1 MKNIAKDVYQIP
13 LFPRNAINCYI
24 IEDVLID
31 AGIRTSA
38 NKIVKAIKGKTITK
52 HALTHAHADHQGS
65 SKIICETFNIPLL
78 CSEPEKA
85 FTENGNVITEYPN
98 PNHFISKFQKNF
110 WAGKGHPVSQTL
122 KEGDQIGGFTVIE
135 TPGHSSGHISFFRE
149 NDGVLIVGDVMTNMN
164 LLTTKIGLNEPP
176 HLFTADKETNRE
188 SILKLASLKPKI
200 LCFGHG
206 PVLFNNGE
214 LEKFVHYLFNHQML
228 AFKTVANPTQAKYG
242 ISK

>member
-1 MKNIAKDVYQIP
+1 MKNIAKEVYQIP

-38 NKIVKAIKGKTITK
+38 NKIIKAIKGKNITK

-65 SKIICETFNIPLL
+65 SKIICETLNIPLL

-85 FTENGNVITEYPN
+85 FAENGNVITEYPN
-98 PNHFISKFQKNF
+98 PNHFISKFQENF

-122 KEGDQIGGFTVIE
+122 KERDQIGGFTVIE

-164 LLTTKIGLNEPP
+164 LLTTKVGLHEPP
-176 HLFTADKETNRE
+176 HLFTADKETNRK

-214 LEKFVHYLFNHQML
+214 LEKFVRNIY
-228 AFKTVANPTQAKYG
+228 
-242 ISK
+242 

>member
-1 MKNIAKDVYQIP
+1 MKNITKDVYQIS
-13 LFPRNAINCYI
+13 LFPRNAINCYLL
-24 IEDVLID
+24 ENVLID
-31 AGIRTSA
+31 AGIRSSA
-38 NKIVKAIKGKTITK
+38 NTILKALKDKTVTK
-52 HALTHAHADHQGS
+52 HVLTHAHADHQGS
-65 SKIICETFNIPLL
+65 SKTICETLNIPLL
-78 CSEPEKA
+78 CSELEKE

-98 PNHFISKFQKNF
+98 PNHIISKFQKNF

-149 NDGVLIVGDVMTNMN
+149 KDGILIVGDVMTNMN
-164 LLTTKIGLNEPP
+164 LLTTKVGLHEPP
-176 HLFTADKETNRE
+176 HLFTTDKETNRK

-214 LEKFVHYLFNHQML
+214 LEKFVQNM
-228 AFKTVANPTQAKYG
+228 
-242 ISK
+242 

>member
-1 MKNIAKDVYQIP
+1 MKNIAKEVYQIP

-38 NKIVKAIKGKTITK
+38 NKIIKAIKCKNITK

-65 SKIICETFNIPLL
+65 SKIICETLNIPLL

-85 FTENGNVITEYPN
+85 FAENGNVITEYPN
-98 PNHFISKFQKNF
+98 PNHFISKFQENF

-122 KEGDQIGGFTVIE
+122 KERDQIGGFTVIE

-164 LLTTKIGLNEPP
+164 LLTTKVGLHEPP
-176 HLFTADKETNRE
+176 HLFTADKETNRK

-214 LEKFVHYLFNHQML
+214 LEKFVRNIY
-228 AFKTVANPTQAKYG
+228 
-242 ISK
+242 

>member
-13 LFPRNAINCYI
+13 LFPRNAINCYL

-38 NKIVKAIKGKTITK
+38 NKILKTIKDKSVTQ

-65 SKIICETFNIPLL
+65 SKVICETLNIPLL
-78 CSEPEKA
+78 CSEPEKQFA
-85 FTENGNVITEYPN
+85 ENGNVITEYPN
-98 PNHFISKFQKNF
+98 PNHIISKFQKIF

-135 TPGHSSGHISFFRE
+135 TPGHSQGHLSFFRE
-149 NDGVLIVGDVMTNMN
+149 KDSVLIVGDVMTNMN
-164 LLTTKIGLNEPP
+164 LLTTKAGLHEPP
-176 HLFTADKETNRE
+176 NLFTSDKETNRK
-188 SILKLASLKPKI
+188 SILKLASLQPKI

-206 PVLFNNGE
+206 PVLFDKGE
-214 LEKFVHYLFNHQML
+214 FTEFIKRF
-228 AFKTVANPTQAKYG
+228 
-242 ISK
+242 